1 MILLLGK
8 KMELSSIYFLKRHLL
23 FLFSVRIRGCGQ
35 AKFKGF
41 MIQPRSA
48 LYPDRPAFLGAF
60 LRVRGT
66 RYECVRTGVSVQ
78 RIFRITNKL
87 GHSKYA

>member
-1 MILLLGK
+1 MCNLAMITDVLG
-8 KMELSSIYFLKRHLL
+8 LSFVP
-23 FLFSVRIRGCGQ
+23 VRIRGCGQ

-66 RYECVRTGVSVQ
+66 RYECVRTGVSVHAFIPNCDV
-78 RIFRITNKL
+78 RF
-87 GHSKYA
+87 

>member
-1 MILLLGK
+1 MIQVN
-8 KMELSSIYFLKRHLL
+8 R
-23 FLFSVRIRGCGQ
+23 FSFVVRIRGCGL

-48 LYPDRPAFLGAF
+48 VYPDRPAFLGAF

-66 RYECVRTGVSVQ
+66 RYECVRTGVSCQIIDTLRTTVQ
-78 RIFRITNKL
+78 GNLAIAIRK
-87 GHSKYA
+87 